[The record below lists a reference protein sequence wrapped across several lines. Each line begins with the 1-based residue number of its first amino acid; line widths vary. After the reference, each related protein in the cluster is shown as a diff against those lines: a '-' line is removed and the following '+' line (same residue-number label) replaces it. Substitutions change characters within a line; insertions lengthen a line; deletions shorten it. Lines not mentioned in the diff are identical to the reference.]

1 MRTRS
6 SSNLIVESFTILKRC
21 NRRRSKQI
29 VKPELQTIKE
39 TLISTMADTC
49 TMSELLQAPT
59 EGYGDA
65 IVLPPILA
73 ENFELKITSTLKYQN
88 VSNEAIKLMLF
99 LFYLDGATRIWLEKE
114 PPRSILTWEDIA
126 WDRFKYL
133 LRKCPHHSFLELH
146 QTDTFYNALT
156 KSNQDSLNAAAS
168 GNLLNRTPRDALTVI
183 KNTSKV
189 RISRNKP
196 IVSKVNTTTSSPS
209 PSPDVTALTK
219 IVKELVLMNKATLH
233 ATVKAIEETCVACG
247 TYNQGGNRYHP
258 QGDPNYRA
266 SNKMEPPSF
275 PPSNVQNSQNYNQ
288 NRYNQNQGFNQQ
300 KGQNFNQGNNNYQA
314 PNNQTQ
320 VGPSNDFSHYMKTN
334 DVNMRAMQN
343 QISNMKTELKNE
355 FKTTMLNQ
363 NNELKN
369 MMINELKNM
378 MSSFIQMHSPS
389 SSGSLPSNTVANLR
403 GDKKAVTTRSGVTY
417 KGSSIP
423 PTSSPLPKDVE
434 REPEATKD
442 KVQST
447 SSESTTHVQPPI
459 VQALILE
466 PKSLLSNKE
475 KLFELASTP
484 LNENCLAA
492 LLKKLPE
499 KLRDPG
505 KFLIP
510 CEFSELEECLALAD
524 LGVSINFMPLFESVN
539 QINVIDVA
547 CEEYAQEVLGFLNSS
562 TSGNLTPSDPT
573 IATSSLSFTPFEGS
587 DFILEEIE
595 TFLRT
600 PNELSN
606 LDDDYYDTEGDILY
620 LEKLLNEDPSLNLPP
635 MKNEDLEQ
643 VDVTM
648 TTPSIEELP
657 ELKLK
662 DLPSHL
668 EYAFLDGTDKLPVI
682 IYNELKDEENAA
694 FLKVLKSH
702 KWDIT

>member
-1 MRTRS
+1 
-6 SSNLIVESFTILKRC
+6 
-21 NRRRSKQI
+21 
-29 VKPELQTIKE
+29 
-39 TLISTMADTC
+39 
-49 TMSELLQAPT
+49 
-59 EGYGDA
+59 
-65 IVLPPILA
+65 
-73 ENFELKITSTLKYQN
+73 
-88 VSNEAIKLMLF
+88 MLF
-99 LFYLDGATRIWLEKE
+99 LFSLDGATRIWLEKE
-114 PPRSILTWEDIA
+114 PPRSILTWEDIVSKFVNHFFPPSKTTNLKNDIPNFQQIFNESFGEA

-133 LRKCPHHSFLELH
+133 LRKCPHHGFLELH

-168 GNLLNRTPRDALTVI
+168 GNLLNRTPRDALTII
-183 KNTSKV
+183 KNT
-189 RISRNKP
+189 
-196 IVSKVNTTTSSPS
+196 
-209 PSPDVTALTK
+209 LK
-219 IVKELVLMNKATLH
+219 IVKELVLMNKATQH
-233 ATVKAIEETCVACG
+233 ATVKSIEETCVACG
-247 TYNQGGNRYHP
+247 GPHP
-258 QGDPNYRA
+258 YYECLA
-266 SNKMEPPSF
+266 I
-275 PPSNVQNSQNYNQ
+275 V
-288 NRYNQNQGFNQQ
+288 
-300 KGQNFNQGNNNYQA
+300 A
-314 PNNQTQ
+314 T
-320 VGPSNDFSHYMKTN
+320 
-334 DVNMRAMQN
+334 
-343 QISNMKTELKNE
+343 LL
-355 FKTTMLNQ
+355 ML
-363 NNELKN
+363 
-369 MMINELKNM
+369 
-378 MSSFIQMHSPS
+378 
-389 SSGSLPSNTVANLR
+389 
-403 GDKKAVTTRSGVTY
+403 
-417 KGSSIP
+417 
-423 PTSSPLPKDVE
+423 
-434 REPEATKD
+434 
-442 KVQST
+442 
-447 SSESTTHVQPPI
+447 VQPLHFDLSFAD
-459 VQALILE
+459 ALLHMLKFASTF
-466 PKSLLSNKE
+466 KSLLSNKE

-484 LNENCLAA
+484 LNENCSAA

-524 LGVSINFMPLFESVN
+524 LGASINFMPLFPTLLSLNYVVDPQAITFKVRHTLRYFRNYYEESVN

-562 TSGNLTPSDPT
+562 TSGNLTPSDPI

-668 EYAFLDGTDKLPVI
+668 EYAFLEGTDKLPVI

-694 FLKVLKSH
+694 FLKVFKSH